1 MNKGSHGYVV
11 VRPAGCPTQLTS
23 DRPSVDA
30 EGQSWC
36 GACESIEGPW
46 RMNKAW
52 MTHAPAV
59 GFLAATVV
67 PITARARD
75 PSSPAH
81 ETQPAIQACTAEL
94 PATARWSQ
102 RRHPS
107 HPPAATPAS
116 NIQLS
121 SIICPPACLFL
132 SLHGLRRVT
141 EYFGQDGPEH
151 CVSTSWLS
159 MSRVVLAGTS
169 SLAGSQSRC
178 GLNHQQPPTPNP
190 PPRTCL

>member
-59 GFLAATVV
+59 GFLAATVG

-107 HPPAATPAS
+107 HPPSATPAS

-141 EYFGQDGPEH
+141 EYFWARRARALRQHLLAEHVSGGPRWH
-151 CVSTSWLS
+151 LVIGGLSIKMRTQPST
-159 MSRVVLAGTS
+159 AANT
-169 SLAGSQSRC
+169 
-178 GLNHQQPPTPNP
+178 
-190 PPRTCL
+190 